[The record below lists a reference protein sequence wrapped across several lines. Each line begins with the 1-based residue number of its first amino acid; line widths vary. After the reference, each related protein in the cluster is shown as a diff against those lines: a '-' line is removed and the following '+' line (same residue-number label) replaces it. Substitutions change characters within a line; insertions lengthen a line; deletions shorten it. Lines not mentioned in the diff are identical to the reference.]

1 MANLKAIRKRI
12 GSVKSTQKITRAMK
26 MVAAARLSRAQ
37 QAITELRP
45 YAVKTLDVLSSVAVR
60 AGEEDVHPLLAR
72 REAKK
77 VMLVVLSSDRGL
89 AGAFNASINKAAFK
103 RWKELEA
110 EGAEVSFAV
119 IGRKGRDFL
128 RRRGANIRRDFTG
141 VFENL
146 SVDRAGEIGR
156 YIVAEYTAGGAKRL
170 AAEGRAPA
178 LVPPTHEPSAVD
190 AAPAELQAVDE
201 GAESFVPAEGFDQV
215 EAELDA
221 VDLIYSEFKSA
232 MTQKV
237 VIEPLLPISPAP
249 VAEDETTV
257 DFIYEPSKRRLLDR
271 LLPMYVEIELFRALL
286 ESVASEHGARMTAMD
301 SATKNASDMIDRLT
315 LVYNRARQAAIT
327 KELMEI
333 IGGAEALK
341 G

>member
-1 MANLKAIRKRI
+1 MANLRDIRRRI
-12 GSVKSTQKITRAMK
+12 NSVKSTQKITRAMK
-26 MVAAARLSRAQ
+26 MVAAARLVKAQ
-37 QAITELRP
+37 MAITELRP
-45 YAVKTLDVLSSVAVR
+45 YALKTLEVLSSVATR

-72 REAKK
+72 REPRR
-77 VMLVVLSSDRGL
+77 VMLVVLTSDRGL
-89 AGAFNASINKAAFK
+89 AGAFNASVNKAAYQ
-103 RWKELEA
+103 RWKQLES

-128 RRRGANIRRDFTG
+128 RRRDANIRRDFTG

-146 SVDRAGEIGR
+146 SVDRASDIGR
-156 YIVAEYTAGGAKRL
+156 YIVGEYTRGGLSRL
-170 AAEGRAPA
+170 AAEERERRGPAP
-178 LVPPTHEPSAVD
+178 VD
-190 AAPAELQAVDE
+190 PGSIDATPHGLAETDE
-201 GAESFVPAEGFDQV
+201 GAETFTPVEGFESLEPQ
-215 EAELDA
+215 LDA
-221 VDLIYSEFKSA
+221 VYLVYNEFKSA

-237 VIEPLLPISPAP
+237 VIEPLLPITPEA
-249 VAEDETTV
+249 AADDEATTI
-257 DFIYEPSKRRLLDR
+257 DFIYEPSKRALLDR
-271 LLPMYVEIELFRALL
+271 LLPMYVEIEVFRALL

-301 SATKNASDMIDRLT
+301 SATKNAADMIERLT